1 MRLCTGASFGGHVES
16 AGHAVATHQM
26 VPQQTYTLPPTSVAQ
41 PPPPPPPLTPQHPQ
55 GFQSPP
61 ASQASQVPVG
71 QFDTA
76 QNQPNFGDGSE
87 LQPNQQEN
95 EGELLNVQVPSPS
108 PDKLID
114 SVEELQMEQK

>member
-1 MRLCTGASFGGHVES
+1 MLWLLTRWYRSRRTHCLPLVWLNLRRHRLRSPRNTF
-16 AGHAVATHQM
+16 
-26 VPQQTYTLPPTSVAQ
+26 
-41 PPPPPPPLTPQHPQ
+41 Q

-95 EGELLNVQVPSPS
+95 EGELLNVQVPPFHLI
-108 PDKLID
+108 KLLIP
-114 SVEELQMEQK
+114 